1 MKKSGGTKGVCRK
14 TGGGKVWQGLG
25 NSLMCVGNYG
35 LTLLLG
41 YYVQSGLWWLQ
52 IPSEE
57 QGGAEYGTPFVLLRQ
72 V

>member
-35 LTLLLG
+35 LTLLLE
-41 YYVQSGLWWLQ
+41 YYVESGLWW
-52 IPSEE
+52 
-57 QGGAEYGTPFVLLRQ
+57 
-72 V
+72 